1 MARRKRRQSESES
14 EAQDLSNKT
23 VKRKLE
29 EKSTATEELT
39 DNDVTHDAIIPS
51 PPPNVEVRRATF
63 IVENASLRKG
73 IVRKVRETLEA
84 KINFFE
90 AFLLFYLF
98 ICLEFYFPNF

>member
-1 MARRKRRQSESES
+1 MYNMARRKRRQSQSESES

-23 VKRKLE
+23 VKRKAE
-29 EKSTATEELT
+29 EQT

-73 IVRKVRETLEA
+73 IVRKVRETLQA
-84 KINFFE
+84 KINLIFGFFNY
-90 AFLLFYLF
+90 FIYLF
-98 ICLEFYFPNF
+98 V